1 MLDNIN
7 TLYLLVGINFILVC
21 NLFYVSCALIAAPS
35 DIHME
40 GWLAVP
46 NKQNIKKYGW
56 KKQYVVVSSKKV
68 LFYNSEADRQNVSD
82 PVLVLDIE

>member
-1 MLDNIN
+1 MQCVIDERYSDKCFIFLC
-7 TLYLLVGINFILVC
+7 LVF
-21 NLFYVSCALIAAPS
+21 AAPS
-35 DIHME
+35 EVFME

-68 LFYNSEADRQNVSD
+68 LFYNTEGDRQNVSD
-82 PVLVLDIE
+82 PVIVLDIE